1 MYLSG
6 VFFEIDLDQVA
17 EHGAVLHAVEQGRVG
32 DGEVDHAHDL
42 ERRVVLARTHALSA
56 VATTCEYRRR
66 PTCAN
71 TPQSLGPSVDVVW
84 VRTIIRQRGSKM
96 MWRRSREGSP
106 SQMMNASKI
115 MCRTFLPP

>member
-42 ERRVVLARTHALSA
+42 ERRVVLARTHTLSERA
-56 VATTCEYRRR
+56 ADTTCE
-66 PTCAN
+66 
-71 TPQSLGPSVDVVW
+71 
-84 VRTIIRQRGSKM
+84 
-96 MWRRSREGSP
+96 
-106 SQMMNASKI
+106 
-115 MCRTFLPP
+115 